1 MKNLSDE
8 SDVLTPIKD
17 ALEKTKQDNNHL
29 TLTLND
35 VYDTFLK
42 LNLKIDRNKEH
53 SEIII
58 KALKDLRA
66 EKIQIES
73 LIISIIKE
81 IILKTL

>member
-29 TLTLND
+29 TSTLND